1 MASTDARPVPLKN
14 TAYRHYFCIRKND
27 GTLITAWTGADSEI
41 SQDGG
46 TMADA
51 TNEATEIA
59 TNSGCGYID
68 LTAAEMN
75 NDNVVLKVTVT
86 NTDAIPYVV
95 TLFPEEAGDIRV
107 NVSEWNDVAL
117 ATTNPLPNAA
127 ADAAGGLVISDAGG
141 LDIDTMN
148 GTVNT
153 ISANVTTV
161 DTVVDAIKV
170 VTDALPNSGALTDI
184 STNVSAI
191 LTDTG
196 TDGVLLAGTATSAQL
211 VDDVWDEVLSGAT
224 HNVTNS
230 AGRRLRNLQELGG
243 AYGGFVWIDTTNGT
257 AGTVGYENGT
267 SDNPVDSIADAN
279 TIAAAI
285 GLSRFQVAPN
295 GSITLAATQ
304 ANQFF
309 LGSEFTLAL
318 GGQTI
323 SGSTFTHA
331 SVSGI
336 SAGTDSHWFDCTI
349 GNATIGP
356 SDYHN
361 CDFTGTLTLLSA
373 GDYNLVRCQS
383 GVAGASSPTIDMGA
397 AVGATTLELRDWRGG
412 ITLNNLA
419 AGDVVTL
426 DGIFGTITLN
436 GADASVEIRGIYKA
450 LTNNLTGSPTV
461 TETGIEG
468 DITTELATVDT
479 NVDSLVT
486 SVGTMTDLGGGADIA
501 NNLADMAG
509 ATFSTTTDSLEAIR
523 DRGDSAW
530 VTGAGGSDRLL
541 MVDTTIATLATQV
554 SFTLTAGST
563 DDDAYNG
570 CTIVI
575 EDAATS
581 TQKAVGIVD
590 DYTGSTKT
598 VTLLEDPGV
607 FTMAATDKVYVLA
620 EKSLKPTTA
629 ADYHIDVTSGGAVGI
644 DWANVEN
651 PTTAVDLS
659 GTDIQLCDTV
669 TTNTDMRGTDNALLA
684 ASAPANFGDLAIT
697 ASTGYITVGGYLGG
711 VLTETTGGRIAGNFD
726 TFFENADAA
735 TANTVDDVGGS
746 GASAADVADAVWDEL
761 QSAHT
766 TAGSFGEIATEIA
779 AILVDTGTTLPATL
793 TTIEGKVDTVDTNVD
808 AVLVDTNELQ
818 TDWADGGRLDLIL
831 DTAASGGDATAAN
844 QTTIINAI
852 GTMTDLGGGS
862 DIANN
867 LADIAGS
874 TFATGTD
881 SLEAIRNRGD
891 AAWASAG
898 SALVIQNTT
907 IATLAS
913 QTSFTLTA
921 GSSDDDAYNGLAIV
935 ITDSVTSEQKALGV
949 IEDYDGATKTVTL
962 RTDPGI
968 FTMAVGDTVDI
979 IACITSALSASSGVE
994 GWLG

>member
-1 MASTDARPVPLKN
+1 
-14 TAYRHYFCIRKND
+14 
-27 GTLITAWTGADSEI
+27 
-41 SQDGG
+41 
-46 TMADA
+46 
-51 TNEATEIA
+51 
-59 TNSGCGYID
+59 
-68 LTAAEMN
+68 
-75 NDNVVLKVTVT
+75 
-86 NTDAIPYVV
+86 
-95 TLFPEEAGDIRV
+95 
-107 NVSEWNDVAL
+107 
-117 ATTNPLPNAA
+117 
-127 ADAAGGLVISDAGG
+127 
-141 LDIDTMN
+141 
-148 GTVNT
+148 
-153 ISANVTTV
+153 
-161 DTVVDAIKV
+161 
-170 VTDALPNSGALTDI
+170 
-184 STNVSAI
+184 
-191 LTDTG
+191 
-196 TDGVLLAGTATSAQL
+196 
-211 VDDVWDEVLSGAT
+211 
-224 HNVTNS
+224 
-230 AGRRLRNLQELGG
+230 
-243 AYGGFVWIDTTNGT
+243 
-257 AGTVGYENGT
+257 
-267 SDNPVDSIADAN
+267 
-279 TIAAAI
+279 
-285 GLSRFQVAPN
+285 
-295 GSITLAATQ
+295 
-304 ANQFF
+304 
-309 LGSEFTLAL
+309 
-318 GGQTI
+318 
-323 SGSTFTHA
+323 
-331 SVSGI
+331 
-336 SAGTDSHWFDCTI
+336 
-349 GNATIGP
+349 
-356 SDYHN
+356 
-361 CDFTGTLTLLSA
+361 
-373 GDYNLVRCQS
+373 
-383 GVAGASSPTIDMGA
+383 
-397 AVGATTLELRDWRGG
+397 
-412 ITLNNLA
+412 
-419 AGDVVTL
+419 
-426 DGIFGTITLN
+426 
-436 GADASVEIRGIYKA
+436 
-450 LTNNLTGSPTV
+450 
-461 TETGIEG
+461 
-468 DITTELATVDT
+468 
-479 NVDSLVT
+479 
-486 SVGTMTDLGGGADIA
+486 
-501 NNLADMAG
+501 
-509 ATFSTTTDSLEAIR
+509 
-523 DRGDSAW
+523 
-530 VTGAGGSDRLL
+530 
-541 MVDTTIATLATQV
+541 
-554 SFTLTAGST
+554 
-563 DDDAYNG
+563 
-570 CTIVI
+570 
-575 EDAATS
+575 
-581 TQKAVGIVD
+581 
-590 DYTGSTKT
+590 
-598 VTLLEDPGV
+598 
-607 FTMAATDKVYVLA
+607 MAATDKVYVLA

-684 ASAPANFGDLAIT
+684 ASAPTNFGDLAIT
-697 ASTGYITVGGYLGG
+697 ATTGYITVGGFLGG

-735 TANTVDDVGGS
+735 TSNTVDDVGG
-746 GASAADVADAVWDEL
+746 GGGGPSAAVIADAVWDEL